1 MGGLSLLSLFVGSE
15 IGGSAPIDVLKP
27 TGAEVL
33 PNGGDALTV
42 SPSAVRSAVNKLM
55 NG

>member
-1 MGGLSLLSLFVGSE
+1 MSMFAASE
-15 IGGSAPIDVLKP
+15 IGGSAPIKVLKP

-42 SPSAVRSAVNKLM
+42 SPSAVHSAVNQLV

>member
-1 MGGLSLLSLFVGSE
+1 MGGPTLLTLFAASE
-15 IGGSAPIDVLKP
+15 IGGSAPVDVLKP

-33 PNGGDALTV
+33 PGYGSALTV
-42 SPSAVRSAVNKLM
+42 SPQAVHAAVSKLL

>member
-1 MGGLSLLSLFVGSE
+1 M
-15 IGGSAPIDVLKP
+15 GGSAPVQILHP
-27 TGAEVL
+27 SGSTVL

-42 SPSAVRSAVNKLM
+42 TSGAVRSAVSKLM